1 MSNVL
6 DHEEISLFDGH
17 LREGVDKRT
26 GPLGLAL
33 SSIGVTADLLTLSGL
48 IISLLT
54 AVAIGTGHTVLG
66 FFGVIASGIPDL
78 LDGPVAKASGVTSK
92 RGAFFDSFSDRV
104 SDLLLFGGIGVL
116 MLVRHNDLVAVVAF
130 ADYGVASLISYQ
142 RAKAESLGFVAKGG
156 IMERAERIIAVAVGL
171 LFSIVLTWVLWLVLV
186 LSVVTAIQRFVK
198 IWSQGTATMPDKLAS
213 NRYLY
218 LQQRRGQF
226 KRRSQPRRAASS
238 RKRAGVRSPGQFSA
252 YSRQSRLRASARMR
266 SWWESQR

>member
-1 MSNVL
+1 M
-6 DHEEISLFDGH
+6 FDGH

-48 IISLLT
+48 VISLLT
-54 AVAIGTGHTVLG
+54 AIAIGTGHTLVG
-66 FFGVIASGIPDL
+66 FFGVLASGIPDL
-78 LDGPVAKASGVTSK
+78 LDGPVAKASGATSK

-116 MLVRHNDLVAVVAF
+116 MLHRQNDLVAVVAF

-156 IMERAERIIAVAVGL
+156 IMERAERVIAVAIGL
-171 LFSIVLTWVLWLVLV
+171 LLSFALVWVLWLVLV
-186 LSVVTAIQRFVK
+186 LSLVTAVQRFLK
-198 IWSQGTATMPDKLAS
+198 IWSQGTATMPDKQAS
-213 NRYLY
+213 SRYLY
-218 LQQRRGQF
+218 LQQRRGEF
-226 KRRSQPRRAASS
+226 KRRSQPRRANSS
-238 RKRAGVRSPGQFSA
+238 RKRTGARGPGQLSA